1 MEIVAPLTIT
11 GDQEMAG
18 DNEMAGRHVGSSN
31 PLRRSLRRL
40 LASTAMGLA
49 LAMVPIKAEI
59 GEE

>member
-1 MEIVAPLTIT
+1 
-11 GDQEMAG
+11 MAG
-18 DNEMAGRHVGSSN
+18 TRAGDKEMAGRHVGSSN
-31 PLRRSLRRL
+31 SLRRSLRRL